1 MALRDK
7 MVDLISTQGV
17 LEGLR
22 NQQQILKMLSLMPQT
37 LILRMMKKLTTTTTT
52 RTKSR
57 IYPWFRKIIKTIRT
71 IHLLLPLLR
80 MEQTASFSMYK
91 T

>member
-7 MVDLISTQGV
+7 MVDPISTQGV
-17 LEGLR
+17 LEGPH

-37 LILRMMKKLTTTTTT
+37 LILRMMKKLTTTTT